1 MKKKALLLFGAL
13 LLAFCL
19 CGFTYRGGTY
29 VYDNTGSITEANDI
43 NSRLSAA
50 RDELQA
56 DVVIV
61 MTETPSTPN
70 YMQAAKQEVLDYVAR
85 TGGYGENGEAIMLY
99 IDLANRRFA
108 IVEHNAAERYILSDS
123 EIDSMTADGSA
134 LTSRLSSGDYNNA
147 CVQFLSNVRD
157 AAKPGFF
164 QTVFG
169 WITAGLGVSGAATG
183 IAVGAH
189 KSRPMVSKR
198 HYLNRN
204 TFQTLSQEDVM
215 TGRTQQVREIRKE
228 EPPEAHVSSG
238 DLGDHVHGGGGSF

>member
-29 VYDNTGSITEANDI
+29 IYDNTGSITESDDLNRRID
-43 NSRLSAA
+43 SMRES
-50 RDELQA
+50 LQA
-56 DVVIV
+56 DVVVV
-61 MTETPSTPN
+61 MTETPSTSN
-70 YMQAAKQEVLDYVAR
+70 YMQAAKQELLSYVSS

-99 IDLANRRFA
+99 IDQANRRFA
-108 IVEHNAAERYILSDS
+108 IVEHNASERYLLSDG
-123 EIDSMTADGSA
+123 EIDSMTDENSA
-134 LTSRLSSGDYNNA
+134 LTARLSSGDYNNA
-147 CVQFLSNVRD
+147 CVQFLSYVQD

-169 WITAGLGVSGAATG
+169 WLTAALGVSGAATG

-198 HYLNRN
+198 QYLNRN